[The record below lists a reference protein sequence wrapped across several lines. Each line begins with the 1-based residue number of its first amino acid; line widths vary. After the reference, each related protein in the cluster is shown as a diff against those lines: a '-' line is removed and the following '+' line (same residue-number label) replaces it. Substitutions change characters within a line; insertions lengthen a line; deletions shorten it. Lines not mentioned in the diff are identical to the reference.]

1 MAKKKW
7 SKKDID
13 FFKNVIRTKI
23 VEVSND
29 LDDEKK
35 RADDIK
41 TSTQSNAIYSSHMA
55 DASSDHLDMER
66 AYYFIA
72 REKKY
77 LKYLNRA
84 MAMIQDGT
92 FGICKTCSDLISKDR
107 LIEVPHTTK
116 CFNCK
121 SNS

>member
-13 FFKNVIRTKI
+13 FFQNLIRTKI
-23 VEVSND
+23 IEVTND

-84 MAMIQDGT
+84 MSMIQDGS

>member
-13 FFKNVIRTKI
+13 FFQNLIRTKI

-84 MAMIQDGT
+84 MSMIQDGS

>member
-1 MAKKKW
+1 MGTKKW
-7 SKKDID
+7 SKKDIS
-13 FFKNVIRTKI
+13 FFENLIKSKI

-29 LDDEKK
+29 LEDEKN
-35 RADDIK
+35 RAEDIK

-66 AYYFIA
+66 AYYFVA

-77 LKYLNRA
+77 LKYLHKA
-84 MAMIQDGT
+84 LEMIDDGS
-92 FGICKTCSDLISKDR
+92 FGICKECSDLISKDR

-116 CFNCK
+116 CFRCK
-121 SNS
+121 SHS